1 MTLLCWLIKFL
12 LCSYDAFIFE
22 DHYFL
27 CSFFQELGL
36 RLGIKET
43 SRQGL
48 KPPTMLAPLDTCGL
62 LRGAPDCDCGAAL
75 SSEVMSHRARGTAT
89 LFIGKPMSL
98 ETGVFTSSL

>member
-1 MTLLCWLIKFL
+1 MMPLCLLIKFL
-12 LCSYDAFIFE
+12 FCCYDAFIFE

-48 KPPTMLAPLDTCGL
+48 KPPTMLAPLATCGL
-62 LRGAPDCDCGAAL
+62 LRGAPGCDCGAAL
-75 SSEVMSHRARGTAT
+75 SSEAYE
-89 LFIGKPMSL
+89 P
-98 ETGVFTSSL
+98 E